1 MKLSEP
7 GKGDHMHRRDFLLR
21 GAAAGAGF
29 LASTGL
35 QGHESGQLH
44 STGEVVLISTWP
56 FGKAANQAALDTLAA
71 GGSSLDAVEKGVMT
85 AEANPAIQSVGYG
98 GLPNRAG
105 IVELDAA
112 IQDGRTFES
121 GAVCSLQGYRH
132 PIQVARAVLDHSPH
146 LVLVGDG
153 ARSFATDQG
162 FPTEETLSEKAQEAY
177 QRWLKKHPDGKGPV
191 EGHDT
196 LGLVLLNSNGHIC
209 VACTTSGLAWKHPG
223 RVGDSPLLGH
233 GLYADDEAGGCVATG
248 DGEEITRVCGSFL
261 VVEWM
266 RKGASPEEAIAET
279 LDRIARRSPKGRDV
293 QAAFVAIRADG
304 VTGAGSMQE
313 GFHQALTRDG
323 KTEVLSVPTFLER
336 KQDGNRR

>member
-1 MKLSEP
+1 
-7 GKGDHMHRRDFLLR
+7 MHRRDFLLR

-29 LASTGL
+29 IASTGL
-35 QGHESGQLH
+35 QGAESDLQNSSGK
-44 STGEVVLISTWP
+44 VVIISTWP
-56 FGKAANQAALDTLAA
+56 FGKAANQVALDTLAS
-71 GGSSLDAVEKGVMT
+71 GGSCLDAVEKGVMT
-85 AEANPAIQSVGYG
+85 AEADPSIQSVGYG

-105 IVELDAA
+105 VVELDAA

-132 PIQVARAVLDHSPH
+132 PVRVARAVLDHSPH
-146 LVLVGDG
+146 LVIVGEG
-153 ARSFATDQG
+153 AREFANEHG
-162 FPTEETLSEKAQEAY
+162 FPTEETLSEKAKEAY
-177 QRWLKKHPDGKGPV
+177 ERWLKKHPDGKGPTA
-191 EGHDT
+191 GHDT
-196 LGLVLLNSNGHIC
+196 LGLVALNSDGHIC

-266 RKGASPEEAIAET
+266 RKGATPEEAISET
-279 LDRIARRSPKGRDV
+279 LDRIARRSPRGRDV

-304 VTGAGSMQE
+304 VTGAGSMQT

-323 KTEVLSVPTFLER
+323 NTEVIPVASFVER
-336 KQDGNRR
+336 TPNGERD

>member
-1 MKLSEP
+1 
-7 GKGDHMHRRDFLLR
+7 MHRRDFLLR

-29 LASTGL
+29 LTSTGL
-35 QGHESGQLH
+35 QGANADTSK
-44 STGEVVLISTWP
+44 SPGEVVIISTWP
-56 FGKAANQAALDTLAA
+56 FGKAANQAALESLQS
-71 GGSSLDAVEKGVMT
+71 GGSTLDAVEKGVMT
-85 AEANPAIQSVGYG
+85 AEADPAIQSVGYG

-105 IVELDAA
+105 VVELDAA

-121 GAVCSLQGYRH
+121 GAICALQGYRH
-132 PIQVARAVLDHSPH
+132 PIRVARAVLDHSPH
-146 LVLVGDG
+146 LVIVGDG
-153 ARSFATDQG
+153 AREFATDQG
-162 FPTEETLSEKAQEAY
+162 FPVEETLSEKARKAY
-177 QRWLKKHPDGKGPV
+177 QDWRKKHPDGKGPS

-196 LGLVLLNSNGHIC
+196 LGLVLLNSDGHLC

-266 RKGASPEEAIAET
+266 RKGATPDEAIAET

-293 QAAFVAIRADG
+293 YASFVAIRADG
-304 VTGAGSMQE
+304 VTGAGSMRG
-313 GFHQALTRDG
+313 GFHQALTRNG
-323 KTEVLSVPTFLER
+323 KTEVIPVPAFNDRNTDDER
-336 KQDGNRR
+336 R